1 MLLHKKTNGFLWL
14 LTEIWSHFRF
24 YRRNT
29 RCGYSKLHFDW
40 RRSIKLKLIFEPL
53 RQRRPGRNFQD
64 KYILQLTILV
74 RKIVPGDEVGGVQ
87 FYSFTSDWPAKGH
100 KMAYRRYF
108 DGSFPTHA
116 HECADS
122 NMVLQVIMTSSL
134 YYMRTTYRN
143 RKIFFPIKTVQ
154 ILKETV
160 PSSLWGR

>member
-1 MLLHKKTNGFLWL
+1 MFNFTHLHQ
-14 LTEIWSHFRF
+14 I
-24 YRRNT
+24 
-29 RCGYSKLHFDW
+29 D
-40 RRSIKLKLIFEPL
+40 
-53 RQRRPGRNFQD
+53 QQ
-64 KYILQLTILV
+64 
-74 RKIVPGDEVGGVQ
+74 
-87 FYSFTSDWPAKGH
+87 KGH

-160 PSSLWGR
+160 PSSLPCLKFTH